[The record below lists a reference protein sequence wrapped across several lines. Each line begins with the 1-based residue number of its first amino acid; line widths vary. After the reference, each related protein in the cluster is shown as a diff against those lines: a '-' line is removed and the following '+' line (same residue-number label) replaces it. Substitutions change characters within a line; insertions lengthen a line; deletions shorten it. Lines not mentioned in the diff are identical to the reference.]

1 MFKLINR
8 HCSLRVSRALKQ
20 SSFLP
25 HSSFGEH
32 LPCFSPSLTYN
43 TPASSLL
50 ASSRSSWSRCSHCCV
65 SDTRYSY
72 RFRHPQ
78 LRRDCRDRPFSN
90 MSETNS
96 FPAKQM
102 SKDFKE
108 SQGSSR
114 IIWID
119 LEMTGLDVDSD
130 TILEIACIV
139 TEGDLALVAEG
150 PSLIIHQENEVLENM
165 GEWCTEQHG
174 KSGLTES
181 VRNSKISL
189 HQAEEQVLEFVK
201 QHTPSGVCPI
211 AGNSVGKDKQFLERY
226 MPRLASH
233 FHYRIVDVSTIKELC
248 RRWYPNLEKRLPS
261 KNLSHR

>member
-1 MFKLINR
+1 
-8 HCSLRVSRALKQ
+8 
-20 SSFLP
+20 
-25 HSSFGEH
+25 
-32 LPCFSPSLTYN
+32 
-43 TPASSLL
+43 
-50 ASSRSSWSRCSHCCV
+50 
-65 SDTRYSY
+65 
-72 RFRHPQ
+72 
-78 LRRDCRDRPFSN
+78 

-261 KNLSHR
+261 KNLSHRALDDIRESIEELKFYKMHIFK